1 MNELI
6 RLLALLIFGN
16 LSLVAFFVVV
26 SALFPRRVGGTRA
39 VADAMPGRAFAVGM
53 VNALFF
59 GAIILVLLAIMS
71 QVSRD
76 GQLLNVLVGLPA
88 LFISVA
94 MGAGVSFGLAG
105 VVQLVGERLAPAHNE
120 VRRTVWG
127 ALALGLGCALP
138 FVGWF
143 GLLPYAS
150 LLGLG
155 AFIISFFYRER
166 STPPV

>member
-6 RLLALLIFGN
+6 RLLAILVFGN
-16 LSLVAFFVVV
+16 LGLVAFFVVV
-26 SALFPRRVGGTRA
+26 SALFPRRVGKTRA
-39 VADAMPGRAFAVGM
+39 VADAMPGRAFAVGL
-53 VNALFF
+53 VNFTFFSALTAAFTALGQWTHFPLLGIPALFF
-59 GAIILVLLAIMS
+59 LALL
-71 QVSRD
+71 
-76 GQLLNVLVGLPA
+76 G
-88 LFISVA
+88 ISLC
-94 MGAGVSFGLAG
+94 FGLAG
-105 VVQLVGERLAPAHNE
+105 VVQLVGERMAPAQNE

-127 ALALGLGCALP
+127 ALALGLGCSLP

-166 STPPV
+166 SAPPI